1 MVGALGV
8 YVWVEIVAKVLS
20 FEIITTILKFEGP
33 LKLGSFWCATQKRK
47 KKKEKRK
54 MKKEK
59 RKMQK
64 KKKKYPSDVGLIVF
78 LSPNIRDSI
87 NIIIFR
93 FLWKFDLRNEMLTP
107 NMCLCMT
114 D

>member
-1 MVGALGV
+1 MRN
-8 YVWVEIVAKVLS
+8 S
-20 FEIITTILKFEGP
+20 
-33 LKLGSFWCATQKRK
+33 K

-64 KKKKYPSDVGLIVF
+64 KKKKSPSDVGLIVF

-93 FLWKFDLRNEMLTP
+93 FL
-107 NMCLCMT
+107 
-114 D
+114 

>member
-47 KKKEKRK
+47 KKKEKWK
-54 MKKEK
+54 KKKEK
-59 RKMQK
+59 CK
-64 KKKKYPSDVGLIVF
+64 KKKKKSPSDVGLIVF